1 MLVPTKWSSW
11 IRFIRTFAL
20 QYSHLQPNLKMKFF
34 TVILIAAAIA
44 TQGVTGQTD
53 TTGAATTAPPTTTG
67 STTGGTTGGT
77 GNTGGTTGGTGST
90 GSTGGTTGGTGSN
103 TGGTVAT
110 TGSSTGAPTNTP
122 SVTTATP
129 PTGADGTNSTG
140 PTGSAEEDNDTLF
153 SSEDGSE
160 SQSADGSGLSGNNV
174 GDDDSGSNTGVSTV
188 QFTLTALA
196 GVATVA
202 IALF

>member
-11 IRFIRTFAL
+11 ILFIRTFAL

-77 GNTGGTTGGTGST
+77 GGT

-140 PTGSAEEDNDTLF
+140 PSWTPTGSAEEDNDTLF